1 MPSSSKFDLDAALVR
16 KLAKL
21 LEETGLGEIEYA
33 DGGKK
38 IRCAMPSQG
47 MVAAMPI
54 PAAAPSSPAP
64 NGAPPAPLAAQA
76 PAAPVGT
83 PVPSPMVGT
92 AYLASSPT
100 AAPFVKT
107 GDTVKQGDTL
117 LIIEAMKVM
126 NPIKAPRAGTI
137 GDILVRNEQP
147 VEFGETLLVIV

>member
-33 DGGKK
+33 DGNKK
-38 IRCAMPSQG
+38 IRCAMPIQHVG
-47 MVAAMPI
+47 VA
-54 PAAAPSSPAP
+54 PAAAPAAALPHVAVAAP
-64 NGAPPAPLAAQA
+64 A

-92 AYLASSPT
+92 AYLSPSPGAAS
-100 AAPFVKT
+100 FVKA
-107 GDTVKQGDTL
+107 GDKVKQGDTL

-126 NPIKAPRAGTI
+126 NPIKSPCAGTI
-137 GDILVRNEQP
+137 GEILVRNEQP
-147 VEFGETLLVIV
+147 VEFGETLMVIV